1 LWLAA
6 ILPAGAQT
14 GWESL
19 YSTEALS
26 KEKPRLEERVNELFR
41 RLNTLFSA
49 AEKSAFARVEFEV
62 PLRDP
67 TGNPLNFFAHGT
79 VRAPRVTMP
88 VQSLLFVEDLSTAYA
103 WLHLNGYSLETVD
116 EYITLLKYKTPA
128 DFPSRRYPPPLTALG
143 IPRDASGDR
152 RVDELSLR
160 FRNSAYAFILTHELG
175 HVLLQHPGYR
185 GISMAQA
192 RAHEAA
198 ADRFALDVMQRD
210 GAIPMGAVLFFQA
223 QAYITPNL
231 GQFRAVGKSL
241 QDWES
246 AVKQAMTHPL
256 TADRIQAIAL
266 HLDDAAATW
275 PRQADRPTV
284 RFVAVQ
290 LAQIAE
296 ILQDADLQQCMAVAA
311 ARADPQRL
319 QPRRPSNARQF
330 LEQCVKR

>member
-1 LWLAA
+1 PPCRLPIVVQTCCAKYSEASTHPRSRLARMRSQRRGCAHGRKSNCLIRQGKHCGRMSTTCKGSASIGTSPQSSSPSWSGCGSVRCGVTPPLFGIGQRAGPRRQFRPVCKPPPPSITAVRRANDVTRLWLIAAGLWLAA

-160 FRNSAYAFILTHELG
+160 FRNSAYAHELG
-175 HVLLQHPGYR
+175 HVLLQ
-185 GISMAQA
+185 
-192 RAHEAA
+192 
-198 ADRFALDVMQRD
+198 
-210 GAIPMGAVLFFQA
+210 
-223 QAYITPNL
+223 
-231 GQFRAVGKSL
+231 
-241 QDWES
+241 
-246 AVKQAMTHPL
+246 
-256 TADRIQAIAL
+256 
-266 HLDDAAATW
+266 
-275 PRQADRPTV
+275 
-284 RFVAVQ
+284 
-290 LAQIAE
+290 
-296 ILQDADLQQCMAVAA
+296 
-311 ARADPQRL
+311 
-319 QPRRPSNARQF
+319 
-330 LEQCVKR
+330 